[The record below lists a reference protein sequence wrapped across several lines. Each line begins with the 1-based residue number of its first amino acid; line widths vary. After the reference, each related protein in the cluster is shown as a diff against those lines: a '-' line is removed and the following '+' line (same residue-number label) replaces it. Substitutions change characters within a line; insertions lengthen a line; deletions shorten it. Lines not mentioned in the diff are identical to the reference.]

1 MPQPIQ
7 ATVYWDT
14 ANSRGTVDTISV
26 PAGNGATVIQWSCD
40 TKVISGFAI
49 TGLDPAVF
57 NPAPP
62 NPPAP
67 PPPPSPNMVTNFTTT
82 DSNNQAQ
89 SYTYNVFA
97 NHVTGLTS
105 CHDPKIE
112 NGG

>member
-1 MPQPIQ
+1 MPQPNEGHLGLR
-7 ATVYWDT
+7 DH
-14 ANSRGTVDTISV
+14 GTRPGRVQS
-26 PAGNGATVIQWSCD
+26 GA
-40 TKVISGFAI
+40 AE
-49 TGLDPAVF
+49 
-57 NPAPP
+57 
-62 NPPAP
+62 PPAP
-67 PPPPSPNMVTNFTTT
+67 PPPSPHMVTNVTTT

>member
-1 MPQPIQ
+1 
-7 ATVYWDT
+7 
-14 ANSRGTVDTISV
+14 
-26 PAGNGATVIQWSCD
+26 
-40 TKVISGFAI
+40 
-49 TGLDPAVF
+49 
-57 NPAPP
+57 
-62 NPPAP
+62 
-67 PPPPSPNMVTNFTTT
+67 MVTNFTTT